1 MVSKGQDRIGIGWS
15 FIGRFTSKTGSW
27 RNTGISEKTGYSKK
41 NKLIDIG
48 LRVAFGGYWKLFMDG
63 NSLDIGLLRL
73 LIPVNQL
80 ASKV

>member
-1 MVSKGQDRIGIGWS
+1 MFRW
-15 FIGRFTSKTGSW
+15 FFTGRFSFNRGLGGT
-27 RNTGISEKTGYSKK
+27 RVYDEKRVIEKK

-63 NSLDIGLLRL
+63 NSLDIGFLRL

-80 ASKV
+80 IPNVYLTYS